1 MRTGTGRHGT
11 VSRETIRTINGSL
24 ECNGGNPAEV
34 QSRVNYYLKFTQL
47 LGVAP
52 GNNTGC

>member
-1 MRTGTGRHGT
+1 

-24 ECNGGNPAEV
+24 ERNGANPAEV
-34 QSRVNYYLKFTQL
+34 QSRVNDYLTFTQL